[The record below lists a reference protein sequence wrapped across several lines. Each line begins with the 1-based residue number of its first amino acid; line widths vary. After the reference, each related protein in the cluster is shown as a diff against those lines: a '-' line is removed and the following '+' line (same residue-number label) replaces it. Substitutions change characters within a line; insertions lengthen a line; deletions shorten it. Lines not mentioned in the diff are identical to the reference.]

1 MQLHVQNRLIT
12 GSLEIGNLTKIST
25 NIVCQLQLKTKTNT
39 KKKKHTK
46 TMGVSQKFCEK
57 INKVPITWHVVIDN
71 VINFVLKTHIIQYGR
86 SWPNMVI

>member
-1 MQLHVQNRLIT
+1 
-12 GSLEIGNLTKIST
+12 
-25 NIVCQLQLKTKTNT
+25 
-39 KKKKHTK
+39 
-46 TMGVSQKFCEK
+46 MGVSQKFCEK